1 MVARHLQFLRFSLV
15 LSIAMNVF
23 YEEDG
28 EFKVGAVL
36 ADNDASL
43 QVEAPHGKRS
53 KVKSSTVLLR
63 FEAPAHTAFMAEAQ
77 AQADAI
83 DIDFLWQCCGA
94 DEFSYD
100 TLTRE
105 YYGHAPGAVE
115 SAAVLM
121 RLHGA
126 PMYFYKKGRGRYK
139 AAPEESLKAALASV
153 ERKKLQAQAKVV
165 YVEELAAGRLPEAFH
180 PLLDALLYKPDKM
193 GIEWKALEEASAAAK
208 LLPVRLLERCGALT
222 DTRAYHQNRF
232 LFEHFPRGAGFAK
245 VPAVVVP
252 ADLPLAEV
260 QAYSIDDTATTEIDD
275 AFSLQILPGGAR
287 RLGIHIAAP
296 ALGITPDSPLD
307 AIARERMSTVYFPG
321 GKITMLPDV
330 AVEAYT
336 LAAGRECPALSIYFD
351 VAEDFSITGHETR
364 IERVLIA
371 DNLRHEA
378 LEPVFNA
385 TTLATGKVAHPQGEA
400 LAWLWQFS
408 GGRLYAR
415 KGDQPPMEDRP
426 EFVFQ
431 VSDDRV
437 AISRRQRGTPIDR
450 VVAELMILANSTWAG
465 ELHAAGQPALYRVQS
480 GGKVRGSTAAGPHD
494 GLGVAQYMWASS
506 PLRRYADLINQR
518 QLIARVRG
526 EAPVYSGKGTALL
539 TAMRDFE
546 AAYDVYG
553 EYQRTMERYWS
564 LRWLLQEQAATVTGV
579 VLRENLVRL
588 DMVPITQRVP
598 SLDATVVPGARIEL
612 AVGAVDLLELGA
624 QLDFKAILEVP
635 QS

>member
-1 MVARHLQFLRFSLV
+1 
-15 LSIAMNVF
+15 MNVF

-36 ADNDASL
+36 ADNDTSL

-53 KVKSSTVLLR
+53 KVKASAVLLR
-63 FEAPAHTAFMAEAQ
+63 FEVPAHTVFMQEAQ

-94 DEFSYD
+94 DEFAYD
-100 TLTRE
+100 VLARE
-105 YYGHAPGAVE
+105 YYGHAPGAFE
-115 SAAVLM
+115 AAGVLM

-153 ERKKLQAQAKVV
+153 ERKKLQAVAKSA
-165 YVEELAAGRLPEAFH
+165 YIEELAAGRLPEAFR
-180 PLLDALLYKPDKM
+180 PQLDALLYKPDKNS
-193 GIEWKALEEASAAAK
+193 IEWKALEEASAAAK
-208 LLPVRLLERCGALT
+208 LAPVRLLERCGALS
-222 DTRAYHQNRF
+222 DTHAYHLNRF
-232 LFEHFPRGAGFAK
+232 LFEHFPRGAGFPQS
-245 VPAVVVP
+245 PAVVVP
-252 ADLPLAEV
+252 ADLPLAEA
-260 QAYSIDDTATTEIDD
+260 QAYSIDDAATTEIDD
-275 AFSLQILPGGAR
+275 AFSLQTLPGGAR

-307 AIARERMSTVYFPG
+307 AIAHERMSTVYFPG
-321 GKITMLPDV
+321 GKITMLPDA
-330 AVEAYT
+330 AVGAYT

-351 VAEDFSITGHETR
+351 VADDFSITGHETR
-364 IERVLIA
+364 LERVLIA
-371 DNLRHEA
+371 DNLRHDV

-385 TTLATGKVAHPQGEA
+385 ATLAAGAVAHPQGEV

-408 GGRLYAR
+408 GSRLVAR
-415 KGDQPPMEDRP
+415 KGDLPQPEDRP

-431 VSDDRV
+431 VVDDRV
-437 AISRRQRGTPIDR
+437 QISRRPRGTPIDQ

-465 ELHAAGQPALYRVQS
+465 ELHAAGLPALYRVQS
-480 GGKVRGSTAAGPHD
+480 GGKVRTSTAAGPHD

-506 PLRRYADLINQR
+506 PLRRYADLVNQR

-526 EAPVYSGKGTALL
+526 EAPVYSAKDTALL

-553 EYQRTMERYWS
+553 DYQRTMERYWS

-588 DMVPITQRVP
+588 DAVPITQRVP
-598 SLDATVVPGARIEL
+598 SLDATVVSGARVEL

-624 QLDFKAILEVP
+624 HLDFKEILDAPES
-635 QS
+635 Q